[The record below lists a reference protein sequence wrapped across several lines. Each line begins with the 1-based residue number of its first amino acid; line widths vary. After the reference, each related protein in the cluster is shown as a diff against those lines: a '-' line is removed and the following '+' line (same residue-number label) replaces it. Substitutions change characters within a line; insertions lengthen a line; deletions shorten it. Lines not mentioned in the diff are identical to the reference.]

1 MSNSQPQNV
10 LTPDR
15 IAYGIS
21 RSVSS
26 LVDHINQIEN
36 YLTIYVNRFGA
47 LPEMNG
53 IVPLKQEEKANEL
66 DTPQN

>member
-26 LVDHINQIEN
+26 LVDHINQIESF
-36 YLTIYVNRFGA
+36 LAIYVKRFGV

-53 IVPLKQEEKANEL
+53 IVPINQEAKADEL
-66 DTPQN
+66 DTSKN